1 MSQTYEEILQGML
14 DQVPSNVDK
23 REGSIIYDALAPCAY
38 YLMEQQFKLDN
49 FLELIFLDT
58 ALGKYL
64 DLVAADHGET
74 RKAATAAI
82 RKVTTSGAVSIGT
95 VWGINELTYTITELI
110 STNLYRAECT
120 TAGTVGN
127 QYSGTL
133 SPISNVV
140 GITATLGDVDT
151 AGTDEETDD
160 ALRARLYE
168 KVRMP
173 ATSGNA
179 YQYKQWAL
187 SVAGVGDAKVFPL
200 DNGPGTVTVLVVDSD
215 KTISESLPDTVAE
228 YIETVRPIGATVTVA
243 SPTAKAITLT
253 ATIILDGSKTLEEVQ
268 TAFETSLE
276 EFLAGTVFT
285 TYSVSYAK
293 IGGLLLD
300 TAGVEDYSGLTINS
314 GTGNVA
320 IGTKE
325 IPVIGTVILVEGS

>member
-14 DQVPSNVDK
+14 DKVPSNVDK
-23 REGSIIYDALAPCAY
+23 REGSIIYDALSPCAY
-38 YLMEQQFKLDN
+38 FLAQQQFQLDN
-49 FLELIFLDT
+49 FDELVFADT
-58 ALGKYL
+58 ALGEYL
-64 DLVAADHGET
+64 DLAVADHGLT
-74 RKAATAAI
+74 RKAATAAV
-82 RKVTTSGAVSIGT
+82 RQVTTSAAIALGT
-95 VWGINELTYTITELI
+95 VWGINEVTYTITQLLT
-110 STNLYRAECT
+110 TNHYSAICNT
-120 TAGTVGN
+120 VGTIGN
-127 QYSGTL
+127 QYTGAL
-133 SPISNVV
+133 SPISNISGV
-140 GITATLGDVDT
+140 TASLGDIIT
-151 AGTDEETDD
+151 SGTDIETDD

-187 SVAGVGDAKVFPL
+187 EVAGVGDAKVFPL
-200 DNGPGTVTVLVVDSD
+200 DDGPGTVTVLVVDSN
-215 KTISESLPDTVAE
+215 KAISESLPDTVAE

-243 SPTAKAITLT
+243 GPTAKAITLT

-300 TAGVEDYSGLTINS
+300 TAGVEDYSGLTINT
-314 GTGNVA
+314 GTGNVT

-325 IPVIGTVILVEGS
+325 IPVKGTVTLTEA